1 MERHLLDLFWPVFCI
16 GQYVGFFPCKRIK
29 DPVNGKITLRP
40 INGKIQWTIYTC
52 TMILS
57 NAGSLVS
64 ATILFTSPQ
73 GYENLVKCIGNDG
86 ANHNVMEV
94 SSAMVS
100 IGLIYG
106 IGFIVQWETFKA
118 KFDLCQLSN
127 YADGNIS
134 RSSQDDFKILWPF
147 SVITLL
153 TLVFVSISSLLI
165 TFIHIDC
172 LSIHW
177 IGSILTVFSHFMSLV
192 IFGYPIFVFLALVLE
207 INLMVSSQCKQY
219 QQFDQHGLKKIVD
232 FIDYLEISKKL
243 LSPNYFYV
251 TTFLSIEILIL
262 LFMIISQMLMRMGIE
277 FIKPMFALVLIE
289 NGIYLSSI
297 SFYLYYINIWS
308 QKVTNQVQEL
318 KGQLQKIFI
327 PHDSGVME
335 FDKHLVPISF
345 VKKYVEEKLEEF
357 HGFDGNGYFI
367 LGKSFLK
374 NLLTFIATY
383 FVILMQFRLS
393 QSSTDNPM
401 SINPSNSSIVSQKP
415 F

>member
-1 MERHLLDLFWPVFCI
+1 
-16 GQYVGFFPCKRIK
+16 
-29 DPVNGKITLRP
+29 
-40 INGKIQWTIYTC
+40 
-52 TMILS
+52 
-57 NAGSLVS
+57 
-64 ATILFTSPQ
+64 
-73 GYENLVKCIGNDG
+73 
-86 ANHNVMEV
+86 
-94 SSAMVS
+94 
-100 IGLIYG
+100 
-106 IGFIVQWETFKA
+106 
-118 KFDLCQLSN
+118 
-127 YADGNIS
+127 
-134 RSSQDDFKILWPF
+134 
-147 SVITLL
+147 
-153 TLVFVSISSLLI
+153 
-165 TFIHIDC
+165 
-172 LSIHW
+172 
-177 IGSILTVFSHFMSLV
+177 
-192 IFGYPIFVFLALVLE
+192 
-207 INLMVSSQCKQY
+207 
-219 QQFDQHGLKKIVD
+219 
-232 FIDYLEISKKL
+232 
-243 LSPNYFYV
+243 
-251 TTFLSIEILIL
+251 
-262 LFMIISQMLMRMGIE
+262 MIIFQMLMRMGIE

-297 SFYLYYINIWS
+297 SFYLYFINIWS